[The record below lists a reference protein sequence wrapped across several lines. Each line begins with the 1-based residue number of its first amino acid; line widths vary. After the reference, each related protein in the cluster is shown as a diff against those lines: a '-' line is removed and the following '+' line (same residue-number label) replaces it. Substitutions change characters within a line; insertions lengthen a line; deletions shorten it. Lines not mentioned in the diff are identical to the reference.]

1 MLKTICNR
9 CGRSYQVGSKCSCR
23 NERNRYYDKYQR
35 NQDAKKIYNSSAWKS
50 LVQICK
56 AQCFGADVY
65 VYAMTG
71 RIIPARNGLVHH
83 IVEVSEVPEL
93 AYDID
98 NLVYVGSASHKAIHD
113 AYKNE
118 KEKMQRILREAKER
132 LMRAGG

>member
-1 MLKTICNR
+1 M
-9 CGRSYQVGSKCSCR
+9 
-23 NERNRYYDKYQR
+23 
-35 NQDAKKIYNSSAWKS
+35 
-50 LVQICK
+50 VQICK

-71 RIIPARNGLVHH
+71 RIMPARNGLVHH
-83 IVEVSEVPEL
+83 IVEVSEDMEL

-113 AYKNE
+113 AYKKD
-118 KEKMQRILREAKER
+118 KEKMQRILREARAK

>member
-1 MLKTICNR
+1 M
-9 CGRSYQVGSKCSCR
+9 
-23 NERNRYYDKYQR
+23 
-35 NQDAKKIYNSSAWKS
+35 
-50 LVQICK
+50 VQICK